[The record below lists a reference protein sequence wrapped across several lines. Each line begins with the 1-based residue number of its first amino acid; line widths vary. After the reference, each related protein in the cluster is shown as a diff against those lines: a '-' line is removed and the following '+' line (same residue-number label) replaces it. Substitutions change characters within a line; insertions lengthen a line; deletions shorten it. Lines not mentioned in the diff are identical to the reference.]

1 MDITRV
7 NNIELNI
14 KNNNIAGI
22 SNDDLLYY
30 LYYCSNNGK
39 INPSNGTK
47 ATTDYL
53 TLINNS
59 FLFENIF
66 VNKNNYSTII
76 LSIIGLLIP
85 FYYYFPRMYNVGV
98 FAIII
103 GLISFFNLASTTSTL
118 YSHFFPQVSYLYYG
132 LTVFIYLIFF
142 ILLNQLNHIS
152 LFLMSAVISF
162 IIINYIGRLLLLLP
176 IESNKYNKY
185 SASFK
190 ENNNYIQYNS
200 NIETVCIEVN
210 KRYKLNLPSG
220 NMLYSYLTV
229 FEIKENKNNEII
241 DFISTTIGPFIS
253 IFILYILGNLLKE
266 FKDEKIKDKNKENL
280 SLFPVI
286 GINELSNK
294 YLTCQ
299 ANYILPDELN
309 IDFLIDEFLT
319 DYKNQYDSA
328 TMNKITKA
336 LRRISGELLERY
348 KPIFSNPTNNDSDKN
363 NILKNIGHNKIFVT
377 LTKYLKDLKNKNFDI
392 SSNGISIDN
401 IREKINTDDDL
412 TRDKKIELIELLNHI
427 NNTLIINKYD
437 YSKKNDIDLA
447 TEVFEH
453 NDNIDKKNKETIKE
467 KQIIEKYID
476 KFKDNLDIGNGNNAD
491 STLFG
496 YNYNIIT
503 YNYISNNVREK
514 SNKIFQFIISL
525 LSTWILFGKSIASPF
540 FLLKVSKNIDNYKEI
555 IENNNNTL
563 WKIISM
569 GLNLSYFDNINL
581 QNIKEKN
588 KEFNQ
593 DSFYGAFIGTSFLS
607 IFSLKSIILFYMFM
621 YILYYNLLSYY
632 NSTIYGMFSYP
643 LYKNIVL
650 MIFIIILIFININRI
665 KNGKSLFPFNII
677 NKYIKYLFF
686 ILLFISIIGFIMY
699 YINKNNNK

>member
-14 KNNNIAGI
+14 KNKNIDSI

-30 LYYCSNNGK
+30 LYYCSNNEK
-39 INPSNGTK
+39 INPSND
-47 ATTDYL
+47 TTDYL

-66 VNKNNYSTII
+66 VNKSNYSTII

-98 FAIII
+98 FVIII
-103 GLISFFNLASTTSTL
+103 GLSSFFNLASTTSTL
-118 YSHFFPQVSYLYYG
+118 YSHFYSKISYLYYG
-132 LTVFIYLIFF
+132 LTVFIYVIFF

-152 LFLMSAVISF
+152 LFFISAVISF

-190 ENNNYIQYNS
+190 DNNNYTPYNS

-229 FEIKENKNNEII
+229 FEIKENKTNEIV

-266 FKDEKIKDKNKENL
+266 FKDEKIKDKDKENL
-280 SLFPVI
+280 SLFPII

-319 DYKNQYDSA
+319 EYKNQYDSA

-336 LRRISGELLERY
+336 LRRISGELLDRY
-348 KPIFSNPTNNDSDKN
+348 KPIFSNPANNDNDKN
-363 NILKNIGHNKIFVT
+363 NIFKNIGHNKIFVT
-377 LTKYLKDLKNKNFDI
+377 LTKYLNDLKNN
-392 SSNGISIDN
+392 NISIDN
-401 IREKINTDDDL
+401 IREKINSDVDL
-412 TRDKKIELIELLNHI
+412 THDKKIELIELLNHI

-437 YSKKNDIDLA
+437 YNKKNDIDLA
-447 TEVFEH
+447 TEVFEN

-467 KQIIEKYID
+467 KQIIKKYID
-476 KFKDNLDIGNGNNAD
+476 KFKDNLDIGNSNKVE

-525 LSTWILFGKSIASPF
+525 LSTWILFGKTIASPF

-588 KEFNQ
+588 KEFNET
-593 DSFYGAFIGTSFLS
+593 SFYGTFIGTSFLS

-632 NSTIYGMFSYP
+632 NSTIYGMLSYYP

-665 KNGKSLFPFNII
+665 KNGESLFPFNII

-686 ILLFISIIGFIMY
+686 ILLFISIFGFIMY

>member
-1 MDITRV
+1 MDIIRV

-22 SNDDLLYY
+22 STNDLLYY
-30 LYYCSNNGK
+30 LYYSSNNDK
-39 INPSNGTK
+39 INPKNGK
-47 ATTDYL
+47 KSTTDYL

-66 VNKNNYSTII
+66 VNKSNYSTII

-85 FYYYFPRMYNVGV
+85 FYYYFPKFYNVGV

-103 GLISFFNLASTTSTL
+103 ALSSFFNLASTTSTL
-118 YSHFFPQVSYLYYG
+118 YSHFFSQVSYLYYG
-132 LTVFIYLIFF
+132 LTLFIYLIFF

-152 LFLMSAVISF
+152 LFFISAALSF

-176 IESNKYNKY
+176 IKNNKYNKY
-185 SASFK
+185 SASYK
-190 ENNNYIQYNS
+190 DNNNYTKYNS
-200 NIETVCIEVN
+200 NIETICIEVN

-229 FEIKENKNNEII
+229 FEIKENKTNEIV
-241 DFISTTIGPFIS
+241 DFITTIIGPLIS

-266 FKDEKIKDKNKENL
+266 FKDENIKDKNNEYLNL
-280 SLFPVI
+280 LPVI
-286 GINELSNK
+286 GINELSKK

-319 DYKNQYDSA
+319 EYKNQYDSS

-348 KPIFSNPTNNDSDKN
+348 KPIFYNPIDNSTDNPNDKN
-363 NILKNIGHNKIFVT
+363 NIFKNIANNKIFLT

-392 SSNGISIDN
+392 SNNGISIDN
-401 IREKINTDDDL
+401 IREKINTDIDL
-412 TRDKKIELIELLNHI
+412 TYEKKKELIQLLNNI
-427 NNTLIINKYD
+427 NNTLIISKYD
-437 YSKKNDIDLA
+437 YNKKNDVELA

-453 NDNIDKKNKETIKE
+453 NNNIDKKNKETIKE
-467 KQIIEKYID
+467 KQIIEKYIN
-476 KFKDNLDIGNGNNAD
+476 KFKDNLNIGKKED

-514 SNKIFQFIISL
+514 SNKIFQFIIGL
-525 LSTWILFGKSIASPF
+525 ISTWFLFAKTIGSPF
-540 FLLKVSKNIDNYKEI
+540 FISKMLIYKDNFSNVI
-555 IENNNNTL
+555 QGNNNIL

-569 GLNLSYFDNINL
+569 GLDLSYFDNINL
-581 QNIKEKN
+581 DNKELNKENISFTKKILLYFIYFILFSSFFGFYNSSIFGMILNPLYHNIIFMVIVIINIYINIKKLAN
-588 KEFNQ
+588 KESLF
-593 DSFYGAFIGTSFLS
+593 SF
-607 IFSLKSIILFYMFM
+607 
-621 YILYYNLLSYY
+621 
-632 NSTIYGMFSYP
+632 
-643 LYKNIVL
+643 NIVY
-650 MIFIIILIFININRI
+650 FIII
-665 KNGKSLFPFNII
+665 
-677 NKYIKYLFF
+677 F
-686 ILLFISIIGFIMY
+686 ILILIIKLIIY
-699 YINKNNNK
+699 YLP

>member
-7 NNIELNI
+7 NNIELKI

-30 LYYCSNNGK
+30 LYYSSKNKK
-39 INPSNGTK
+39 INPSNGSK

-66 VNKNNYSTII
+66 VNKNNYSTIVF
-76 LSIIGLLIP
+76 SIVGLLIP
-85 FYYYFPRMYNVGV
+85 FYYYFPKMYNVGSFV
-98 FAIII
+98 III

-118 YSHFFPQVSYLYYG
+118 YSHFFSKVSYLYYG

-152 LFLMSAVISF
+152 LFFISAVLSF

-176 IESNKYNKY
+176 IEKNKYNKY

-190 ENNNYIQYNS
+190 DNNNYTQYNS

-229 FEIKENKNNEII
+229 FEIKENTTNEIV
-241 DFISTTIGPFIS
+241 DFITTAIGPFIS
-253 IFILYILGNLLKE
+253 VFILHILGNLLKE
-266 FKDEKIKDKNKENL
+266 FKDKKLKDKDQENL
-280 SLFPVI
+280 SLLPVI
-286 GINELSNK
+286 GINELSKK

-319 DYKNQYDSA
+319 DYKNQYDNT
-328 TMNKITKA
+328 TMNKIIKA

-348 KPIFSNPTNNDSDKN
+348 RPIFYNANNDNDKK
-363 NILKNIGHNKIFVT
+363 NILENIGHNKIFVT
-377 LTKYLKDLKNKNFDI
+377 LTKYLKDLKNKNFDL

-401 IREKINTDDDL
+401 IREKINTDEDL
-412 TRDKKIELIELLNHI
+412 TKDKKNELIELLNHI

-437 YSKKNDIDLA
+437 YNKKNDVELA
-447 TEVFEH
+447 TEVLEH
-453 NDNIDKKNKETIKE
+453 NDNIDNKNKETIKE
-467 KQIIEKYID
+467 KKIIEKYID
-476 KFKDNLDIGNGNNAD
+476 KFKDNLDIGNGNKAE

-503 YNYISNNVREK
+503 YKYISNNIREK
-514 SNKIFQFIISL
+514 SNKIFQIIISL

-540 FLLKVSKNIDNYKEI
+540 FLLKVSNNIDNYKYI
-555 IENNNNTL
+555 IEGNNNTL

-569 GLNLSYFDNINL
+569 GLNLSYFDNVNIK
-581 QNIKEKN
+581 NIKEDN
-588 KEFNQ
+588 TNIYYSFSFSGLVSILSHFN
-593 DSFYGAFIGTSFLS
+593 IN
-607 IFSLKSIILFYMFM
+607 ILYKTIN
-621 YILYYNLLSYY
+621 YILYFYLLSFYNSSVFGLVFNPLYY
-632 NSTIYGMFSYP
+632 NIIS
-643 LYKNIVL
+643 
-650 MIFIIILIFININRI
+650 MIIIIILIFINIKRI
-665 KNGKSLFPFNII
+665 KEGNTLFPFDYI
-677 NKYIKYLFF
+677 NKFF
-686 ILLFISIIGFIMY
+686 KIICIISIILIIIGLIIHFY
-699 YINKNNNK
+699 NKNNNKK

>member
-7 NNIELNI
+7 NNIELKI
-14 KNNNIAGI
+14 KNKNIDSI

-30 LYYCSNNGK
+30 LYHNSNNKK
-39 INPSNGTK
+39 IDPSNGTK

-85 FYYYFPRMYNVGV
+85 FYYYFPRMYNVGGFV
-98 FAIII
+98 III
-103 GLISFFNLASTTSTL
+103 GLLSFFNLASTTSTL
-118 YSHFFPQVSYLYYG
+118 YSHFYSKISYLYYC
-132 LTVFIYLIFF
+132 LTVFIYVIFF

-152 LFLMSAVISF
+152 LFFMSAVISF

-190 ENNNYIQYNS
+190 DNNNYTQYNS

-229 FEIKENKNNEII
+229 FEIKENKNNEVI
-241 DFISTTIGPFIS
+241 DFISTMIGPFIS

-266 FKDEKIKDKNKENL
+266 FKDEKIKDKDKENL

-363 NILKNIGHNKIFVT
+363 NILKNIGNNKIFVT

-437 YSKKNDIDLA
+437 YNKKNDIDLA

-453 NDNIDKKNKETIKE
+453 NDNIDKKNKDTIKE
-467 KQIIEKYID
+467 NQIIEKYID

-525 LSTWILFGKSIASPF
+525 LSTWILFGKTIGSPF
-540 FLLKVSKNIDNYKEI
+540 FVSKMLIYKDNFSNVI
-555 IENNNNTL
+555 RGNNNIL

-581 QNIKEKN
+581 DN
-588 KEFNQ
+588 KELNKENISITKKILSYCIYFILF
-593 DSFYGAFIGTSFLS
+593 STFFGFYNSS
-607 IFSLKSIILFYMFM
+607 IFGMIL
-621 YILYYNLLSYY
+621 N
-632 NSTIYGMFSYP
+632 P
-643 LYKNIVL
+643 LYCNIIFMVI
-650 MIFIIILIFININRI
+650 MIINIFINIKKLSN
-665 KNGKSLFPFNII
+665 KDPLFSFNII
-677 NKYIKYLFF
+677 YFIILFVLFLIIK
-686 ILLFISIIGFIMY
+686 IIMY
-699 YINKNNNK
+699 YF

>member
-14 KNNNIAGI
+14 KNNNIPGI

-30 LYYCSNNGK
+30 LYYISNNDN
-39 INPSNGTK
+39 INPGNGTE

-53 TLINNS
+53 ILINNS

-66 VNKNNYSTII
+66 VNKSNYNTII
-76 LSIIGLLIP
+76 YSIIGLLIP
-85 FYYYFPRMYNVGV
+85 FYYYFPKIYNVGI

-103 GLISFFNLASTTSTL
+103 GLLSFFNLASTTSTL
-118 YSHFFPQVSYLYYG
+118 YSHFFSQVSYLYYG

-152 LFLMSAVISF
+152 LFFISAVISF

-176 IESNKYNKY
+176 IENNKYNKY
-185 SASFK
+185 SASYK
-190 ENNNYIQYNS
+190 DNNNYTQYNS

-229 FEIKENKNNEII
+229 FEIKENKTNEII
-241 DFISTTIGPFIS
+241 DFITTIVGPFIS

-266 FKDEKIKDKNKENL
+266 FKDEKLKDKNGENL
-280 SLFPVI
+280 SLLPVI

-348 KPIFSNPTNNDSDKN
+348 RPIFYNANNDTDKN
-363 NILKNIGHNKIFVT
+363 NIFKNIGNNKIFVT

-412 TRDKKIELIELLNHI
+412 TYDKKKELIELLNHI
-427 NNTLIINKYD
+427 NNTLFINKYD
-437 YSKKNDIDLA
+437 YNKKNDIDLA
-447 TEVFEH
+447 TEVLEH
-453 NDNIDKKNKETIKE
+453 NDNIDKKNKETIIE
-467 KQIIEKYID
+467 KKIIEKYIE
-476 KFKDNLDIGNGNNAD
+476 KFKNNLDI
-491 STLFG
+491 SKKEESILFG

-514 SNKIFQFIISL
+514 ANKIFQFIISL

-540 FLLKVSKNIDNYKEI
+540 FVSKVSNNIDNYKNI
-555 IENNNNTL
+555 IEGNNNTL

-569 GLNLSYFDNINL
+569 GLNLSYFDNINV

-588 KEFNQ
+588 DKFNE
-593 DSFYGAFIGTSFLS
+593 DSFYGAFIGSSFLS
-607 IFSLKSIILFYMFM
+607 IFSLKSFILFYMFM

-632 NSTIYGMFSYP
+632 NSIVYGMVLYP
-643 LYKNIVL
+643 LYKNIVM

-665 KNGKSLFPFNII
+665 KNGKELFPFNII
-677 NKYIKYLFF
+677 KKYIKYLFF
-686 ILLFISIIGFIMY
+686 ILLFISIISVIVY
-699 YINKNNNK
+699 YINNK

>member
-30 LYYCSNNGK
+30 LYYNSNNEK
-39 INPSNGTK
+39 INPNNGSSSTNE
-47 ATTDYL
+47 YL

-66 VNKNNYSTII
+66 VNKGNYSTII

-85 FYYYFPRMYNVGV
+85 FYYYFPKMYNLGA

-103 GLISFFNLASTTSTL
+103 GLISFFNLSSTISTL
-118 YSHFFPQVSYLYYG
+118 YSHFFSQVSYLYYG

-152 LFLMSAVISF
+152 LFFVSAVLSF

-176 IESNKYNKY
+176 IENNKYNKY
-185 SASFK
+185 SANVK
-190 ENNNYIQYNS
+190 DNNNYTQYNS
-200 NIETVCIEVN
+200 NIETICVEVN

-229 FEIKENKNNEII
+229 FEIKENKTNEIL
-241 DFISTTIGPFIS
+241 DFITTIVGPFIS
-253 IFILYILGNLLKE
+253 IFILYILGKLLKE
-266 FKDEKIKDKNKENL
+266 FKDEKLKDKDDENL
-280 SLFPVI
+280 SFLPVI

-309 IDFLIDEFLT
+309 IDFLIDEFLI
-319 DYKNQYDSA
+319 DYKNQYDSS

-348 KPIFSNPTNNDSDKN
+348 KPIFYNANNDTDK
-363 NILKNIGHNKIFVT
+363 KNIFENIGNNKIFLT
-377 LTKYLKDLKNKNFDI
+377 LTKYLKDLKNKNVDI

-401 IREKINTDDDL
+401 IREKINSDNDL
-412 TRDKKIELIELLNHI
+412 THDKKIELIELLNHI

-447 TEVFEH
+447 TEVFEY
-453 NDNIDKKNKETIKE
+453 NDNIDKENKETIK
-467 KQIIEKYID
+467 KKKIIEKYID
-476 KFKDNLDIGNGNNAD
+476 KFKDNLDIGNSNKGN
-491 STLFG
+491 SKLFG

-514 SNKIFQFIISL
+514 SNKIFQFIIGL
-525 LSTWILFGKSIASPF
+525 ISTWFLFGKTIGSPF
-540 FLLKVSKNIDNYKEI
+540 FLSKILIYKDNFSNVIKG
-555 IENNNNTL
+555 NNNTL

-569 GLNLSYFDNINL
+569 GLDLSYFDNIKL
-581 QNIKEKN
+581 DN
-588 KEFNQ
+588 KELNQ
-593 DSFYGAFIGTSFLS
+593 ENISITKKIFFYFIYFILFSTFFGFYNSS
-607 IFSLKSIILFYMFM
+607 IFGMILNP
-621 YILYYNLLSYY
+621 LYYN
-632 NSTIYGMFSYP
+632 IIFMV
-643 LYKNIVL
+643 IV
-650 MIFIIILIFININRI
+650 IINIFINI
-665 KNGKSLFPFNII
+665 KKLASKDSLFSFNIAYFI
-677 NKYIKYLFF
+677 ILF
-686 ILLFISIIGFIMY
+686 ILFLIIKLIIYF
-699 YINKNNNK
+699 NS

>member
-14 KNNNIAGI
+14 KNKNIAGI

-30 LYYCSNNGK
+30 LYYSSNNNK

-66 VNKNNYSTII
+66 VNKNNYATII
-76 LSIIGLLIP
+76 YSIIGLLIP
-85 FYYYFPRMYNVGV
+85 FYYYFPKIYNVGV

-103 GLISFFNLASTTSTL
+103 GLFSFFNLASTASTL
-118 YSHFFPQVSYLYYG
+118 YSHFFSKISYLYYG

-152 LFLMSAVISF
+152 LFFISAALSF

-176 IESNKYNKY
+176 IKNNKYNKY

-190 ENNNYIQYNS
+190 DNNNYTQYNS
-200 NIETVCIEVN
+200 NIETICIEVN

-229 FEIKENKNNEII
+229 FEIKESTTNEIV
-241 DFISTTIGPFIS
+241 DFIMTTIGPFIS

-266 FKDEKIKDKNKENL
+266 FKDEKIKDKDEENL

-286 GINELSNK
+286 GINELSKK
-294 YLTCQ
+294 YLICQ

-309 IDFLIDEFLT
+309 IDFLVDEFLT

-336 LRRISGELLERY
+336 LRRISGELLDRY
-348 KPIFSNPTNNDSDKN
+348 KPIFYNANNDNDKN
-363 NILKNIGHNKIFVT
+363 NIFKNIGHNKIFLT

-392 SSNGISIDN
+392 SSNGGISIDN
-401 IREKINTDDDL
+401 IRDKINTDNDL
-412 TRDKKIELIELLNHI
+412 TTEKKDELIQLLNNI

-437 YSKKNDIDLA
+437 YNKKNDVELA

-453 NDNIDKKNKETIKE
+453 NNNIDTKNKETIKE
-467 KQIIEKYID
+467 KKIIEKYID
-476 KFKDNLDIGNGNNAD
+476 KFKDNLDIGNGNKDN

-514 SNKIFQFIISL
+514 SNKIFQIIISL
-525 LSTWILFGKSIASPF
+525 ISTWILFGKTIASPF
-540 FLLKVSKNIDNYKEI
+540 FLSKVSDNINDYKNII
-555 IENNNNTL
+555 QGNNNTL

-569 GLNLSYFDNINL
+569 GLNLSYFDNVNIK
-581 QNIKEKN
+581 NIKEDN
-588 KEFNQ
+588 TNINY
-593 DSFYGAFIGTSFLS
+593 SFSFSGLVS
-607 IFSLKSIILFYMFM
+607 IFNISILFKILN
-621 YILYYNLLSYY
+621 YILYFYLLSFY
-632 NSTIYGMFSYP
+632 NSSVFGMVLNP
-643 LYKNIVL
+643 LFYNIIT
-650 MIFIIILIFININRI
+650 MIIIIILIFINIKRI
-665 KNGKSLFPFNII
+665 KEGNTLFPF
-677 NKYIKYLFF
+677 
-686 ILLFISIIGFIMY
+686 Y
-699 YINKNNNK
+699 YINKFFKIICVISIILIII